1 METLVDWSRAQF
13 ALTAMYHFLFVPL
26 TLGLSFIVAFMETLY
41 VKTGDERYKAMTK
54 FWMTLFGINFAIGV
68 ATGLIME
75 FEFGTNW
82 AAYSW
87 IVGDIFGA
95 PLAIEGILAFFLEAT
110 FFAVMFFGWD
120 RVSKRFHLL
129 STWLVAIGSNLSAL
143 WILVANAWMQYPVG
157 MSFNPDTA
165 RNEMVN
171 FWDVILSPVA
181 VSKFLHTVSSG
192 YIVSSLFVLGISA
205 WFLLKGK
212 ELWMA
217 KKSVVI
223 ASAFGLLAS
232 LFVMAT
238 GDEASYQVAQKQPMK
253 LAAME
258 GLYHGEEGAGIVM
271 VGALNPAKTAGNDE
285 KPYLFEITA
294 PKMLSLLG
302 YHDMNAFVPG
312 IKELVYG
319 DEARGI
325 EGAAAKIERGKRAK
339 EALANYKKA
348 KAENNEVAA
357 AEALKT
363 FRMYEKELGYGY
375 LERAEDLIPPVG
387 LVFYSFHLMVGLGV
401 WFLALFAAALTFS
414 LRGLLEN
421 KKTFLRAALWS
432 IPLGYIASEAGWIV
446 AEVGRQP
453 WAIEGLLPVGVA
465 VSNVDSGMVQAT
477 FWLFFVLF
485 TTLLIAE
492 LRIMITQISLK
503 AKGGGHV

>member
-41 VKTGDERYKAMTK
+41 VRTGNEKYKAITK

-120 RVSKRFHLL
+120 RVSKNFHLL

-143 WILVANAWMQYPVG
+143 WILVANAWMQYPIG

-192 YIVSSLFVLGISA
+192 YIVSSIFVLGVSA

-217 KKSVVI
+217 KKSIVV
-223 ASAFGLLAS
+223 ASVFGLLAS

-238 GDEASYQVAQKQPMK
+238 GDEAAYQAAQKQPMK

-271 VGALNPAKTAGNDE
+271 IGALNPAKTALNNE
-285 KPYLFEITA
+285 EPYLFEITA

-302 YHDMNAFVPG
+302 HHDMNAFVPG
-312 IKELVYG
+312 IKELIYG
-319 DEARGI
+319 DEARGT
-325 EGAAAKIERGKRAK
+325 EGTAAKIERGKKAK
-339 EALANYKKA
+339 EALAEYKKA
-348 KAENNEVAA
+348 KAEKDEVAA

-375 LERAEDLIPPVG
+375 LDKPEDLIPPVG

-401 WFLALFAAALTFS
+401 WFLALFAAALIFS
-414 LRGLLEN
+414 LKDSIEKRIA
-421 KKTFLRAALWS
+421 FLRAALFS
-432 IPLGYIASEAGWIV
+432 IPLGYIASEAGWVV

-465 VSNVDSGMVQAT
+465 VSNVDTGMVQAT

-485 TTLLIAE
+485 TALLIAE
-492 LRIMITQISLK
+492 VRIMTTQISLK
-503 AKGGGHV
+503 AKGVDHV

>member
-1 METLVDWSRAQF
+1 
-13 ALTAMYHFLFVPL
+13 
-26 TLGLSFIVAFMETLY
+26 TLY
-41 VKTGDERYKAMTK
+41 VKTSDERYKAMTK

-285 KPYLFEITA
+285 KPYLFEVAA

-302 YHDMNAFVPG
+302 HHDMNAFVPG

-325 EGAAAKIERGKRAK
+325 EGAAAKIERGKTAK

-348 KAENNEVAA
+348 KAEGDEAAA

-375 LERAEDLIPPVG
+375 L
-387 LVFYSFHLMVGLGV
+387 
-401 WFLALFAAALTFS
+401 
-414 LRGLLEN
+414 
-421 KKTFLRAALWS
+421 
-432 IPLGYIASEAGWIV
+432 
-446 AEVGRQP
+446 
-453 WAIEGLLPVGVA
+453 
-465 VSNVDSGMVQAT
+465 
-477 FWLFFVLF
+477 
-485 TTLLIAE
+485 
-492 LRIMITQISLK
+492 
-503 AKGGGHV
+503 